1 MLIDCHTHTNYSPDS
16 QAKLEDMVETA
27 VKRGIGVYGITDHCD
42 VLKFK
47 EQDYFKL
54 MKDCAEHVK
63 RVRETVPIKLLTGLE
78 LGEPYEDIVEAEK
91 IIKSYDFDCIIGS
104 LHAIIGQPDFYFADY
119 DNMTDDDVN
128 QMLHVYFDELLKL
141 VEWNGMD
148 ILAHI
153 SYPYRYIIQRGR
165 LTGDVSY
172 KIFDDKAIKVFK
184 RLIENDKSLENNT
197 ASSGRSKLDYE
208 INHYFLELYKK
219 CGGKRISIGSDAHD
233 VKRVGEGI
241 ETGYAMLKEIGFDA
255 VTYYENRKPVDIKI

>member
-16 QAKLEDMVETA
+16 QAKLEDMVQTA
-27 VKRGIGVYGITDHCD
+27 VDRGIQVYGITDHCD

-63 RVRETVPIKLLTGLE
+63 KVQQTTNIKLLTGLE
-78 LGEPYEDIVEAEK
+78 LGEPYEDIKEAERM
-91 IIKSYDFDCIIGS
+91 IKSYDFDCIIGS

-128 QMLHVYFDELLKL
+128 QMLNVYFDELLKL

-153 SYPYRYIIQRGR
+153 TYPYRYIIQRGR
-165 LTGDVSY
+165 LTGGVSY
-172 KIFDDKAIKVFK
+172 KIFDEKTKIIYK
-184 RLIENDKSLENNT
+184 RLIENDKALENNT
-197 ASSGRSKLDYE
+197 ASFGRTELDYKA
-208 INHYFLELYKK
+208 NLHFLNLYKQ

-233 VKRVGEGI
+233 TKRVGEGI
-241 ETGYAMLKEIGFDA
+241 MEGYKMLKEIGFEA
-255 VTYYENRKPVDIKI
+255 VTYYENRKPVDVKI